1 RPRPSGDPAAA
12 AGDSP
17 ARRDHVG
24 PPDERRRARQR
35 PDIRR
40 AERQLAAQTAQV
52 GVATSALYPAF
63 SLSGTFALEAT
74 DASDVTSR
82 GSRTF
87 SFLPAVRWNLFDGNR
102 IRSAVQVEEARTQ
115 QALLQ
120 YEQAVLLALE
130 DVEDAMVAYAEEG
143 TRLSALERSVVAS
156 RRSVELVNALYKSGL
171 TDFQNVLDMQRAR
184 TQQEDALAQ
193 SKGLVTQ
200 NLIRL
205 YKALGGGWAWE

>member
-1 RPRPSGDPAAA
+1 
-12 AGDSP
+12 
-17 ARRDHVG
+17 
-24 PPDERRRARQR
+24 
-35 PDIRR
+35 
-40 AERQLAAQTAQV
+40 V